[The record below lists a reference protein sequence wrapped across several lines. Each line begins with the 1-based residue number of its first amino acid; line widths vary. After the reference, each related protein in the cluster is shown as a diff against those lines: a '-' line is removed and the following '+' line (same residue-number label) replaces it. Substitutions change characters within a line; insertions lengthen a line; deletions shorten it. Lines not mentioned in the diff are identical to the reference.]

1 MTRARTVTL
10 QNLLDAFQVFDK
22 DNNGRISCA
31 EFRHLMSNCG
41 ARDLSEDE
49 ADAIFMVILHHI
61 RHTRLIMVLR
71 MLSAISGPH
80 RIDFASAPE
89 SASEPC
95 RAGA

>member
-1 MTRARTVTL
+1 MAL

-49 ADAIFMVILHHI
+49 ADAIFMVISYYYL
-61 RHTRLIMVLR
+61 
-71 MLSAISGPH
+71 H
-80 RIDFASAPE
+80 RIFGMYDSI
-89 SASEPC
+89 S
-95 RAGA
+95 

>member
-1 MTRARTVTL
+1 MTRTVAL

-49 ADAIFMVILHHI
+49 ADAIFMVIL
-61 RHTRLIMVLR
+61 LL
-71 MLSAISGPH
+71 LYLH
-80 RIDFASAPE
+80 RIFCMYDHDVLDTE
-89 SASEPC
+89 
-95 RAGA
+95 RDL